1 MKKILITTMALL
13 SCFSA
18 VFSQDRLS
26 LNGEWLF
33 KYAPGQDAA
42 DSLMNVL
49 ENNGYDRSLFDKIE
63 VPSNW
68 AVLGYEEPV
77 YRGFKE
83 NKASE
88 GIYLKD
94 FSVPESLLEDRLL
107 LHFGGVWSSA
117 EIWLNGQWLGY
128 HQGGYTSF
136 ALDVTEK
143 LLPQNTLL
151 VRVRQ
156 VCRGYEFDVYDDWTL
171 GGIYRD
177 VEIESMPRRRS
188 IEKIAY
194 KVDFD
199 PDFCNATL
207 KVTAMIHDMQKNTL
221 PGNYPSPGDP
231 YTLHVSLADK
241 EGNTVVSRSIEVPA
255 HISTDREIY
264 CDMVVETPL
273 HWTAETP
280 NLYDLKV
287 DMEEKGRQIT
297 HSRSCKVG
305 FREVSTDGGV
315 FRINGKP
322 VKLRGVNRHDE
333 YPTVGRATRREHWI
347 KDLTLMKEANI
358 NYIRIAHYT
367 PARGFVELCDSLGMY
382 IGNEVSLGGAG
393 TIMYDP
399 SMIDA
404 VLQRTYETIDRDI
417 NSPSIVYWSI
427 GNEDPL
433 TSQHMAAVKLSKAI
447 DPTRP
452 VLLPWRAEEWL
463 PEEIDILAPHYW
475 QVHEYD
481 SLAANSSRPIITTEY
496 THAFGEAGFGS
507 LQARWKALT
516 RHPAGAGAAVW
527 MWADQ
532 GVETPVKKGPK
543 NRGISK
549 DDYLRISEAGW
560 DGIVDSYRNFTR
572 DYHELKAVYAYA
584 YPMDQTV
591 GFTPGESSVE
601 VRIANEYDFRN
612 LNTVKIGYKIYKER
626 DLLAEGALPSL
637 DAVPHSYG
645 RLRLPLSCI
654 PESEPGARYYA
665 WLTFTSADGYEIGT
679 SSVELIPSDAKDAV
693 YASRGDITSSKDGK
707 KVILALGNVRYVF
720 DKTKGLLLYVEKDGK
735 KVVSDMRPALWH
747 SLDRGDIS
755 VIGKKNVQKCPD
767 LSKFTSQ
774 AKSWKVDVNG
784 SKAVIKADVKHVAND
799 ENTFDAAYT
808 YILTDDGRMTVRY
821 ELLPEFLVPSVPV
834 AGMRM
839 NLADDSVSDV
849 NWFGQ
854 GDCDIYPNK
863 KASGVLG
870 WWTLSE
876 DAEKKTLGMK
886 AYRTIECGDMLAV
899 DGEGYFECDGRFD
912 VLSVYSDV
920 LGRPEKGRKPLDV
933 PQLLTGSEPFVGSFV
948 LTVK

>member
-1 MKKILITTMALL
+1 MKRILTTL
-13 SCFSA
+13 SA
-18 VFSQDRLS
+18 VVLCASTLIAQDRLN

-33 KYAPGQDAA
+33 RYAPDRETA

-49 ENNGYDRSLFDKIE
+49 ESVGYERSQFDRIS

-94 FSVPESLLEDRLL
+94 FTVPEELLEKRLL

-136 ALDVTEK
+136 AFDVTEK
-143 LLPQNTLL
+143 LLPENTLL
-151 VRVRQ
+151 LRVRQ

-188 IEKIAY
+188 IEKISY

-199 PDFCNATL
+199 PYYRNAEL
-207 KVTAMIHDMQKNTL
+207 KVTAMIHDMHKNTL
-221 PGNYPSPGDP
+221 PGNYPSPGEP
-231 YTLHVSLADK
+231 YTLQVKLSDRDGRIVA
-241 EGNTVVSRSIEVPA
+241 SRDITVPA
-255 HISTDREIY
+255 HISTDREVY
-264 CDMVVETPL
+264 CNMVIDAPE

-280 NLYDLKV
+280 YLYNLTV
-287 DMEEKGRQIT
+287 DMLDGGVVT
-297 HSRSCKVG
+297 HSRECNVG
-305 FREVSTDGGV
+305 FREISTEGGV
-315 FRINGKP
+315 FRINGSP

-333 YPTVGRATRREHWI
+333 YPTVGRATRREHWL

-404 VLQRTYETIDRDI
+404 VLQRTYETIDRDM

-433 TSQHMAAVKLSKAI
+433 TSQHMAAVRFSKAI

-463 PEEIDILAPHYW
+463 PEEVDILAPHYW

-481 SLAANSSRPIITTEY
+481 SLAANSTRPIITTEY

-584 YPMDQTV
+584 YPMDGAV
-591 GFTPGESSVE
+591 SFTPGETSAE
-601 VRIANEYDFRN
+601 IRIANEYDFRN
-612 LNTVKIGYKIYKER
+612 LNSVGIDYRIFRER
-626 DLLAEGALPSL
+626 ELIAEGTAPAVN
-637 DAVPHSYG
+637 AVPHSYG
-645 RLRLPLSCI
+645 VLSLPLSCI
-654 PESEPGARYYA
+654 PAAEPGARYYA
-665 WLTFTSADGYEIGT
+665 WLTFRSADGYEIGT
-679 SSVELIPSDAKDAV
+679 SSVELIPSDAGQVRRESA
-693 YASRGDITSSKDGK
+693 GEITSVRDGK
-707 KVILALGNVRYVF
+707 KVILSVGGLKYVF
-720 DKTKGLLLYVEKDGK
+720 DRTKGLLLSAEKDGK
-735 KVVSDMRPALWH
+735 TVLSELKPALWH

-767 LSKFTSQ
+767 LSKFSSK
-774 AKSWKVDVNG
+774 ASSWKMDMKG
-784 SKAVIKADVKHVAND
+784 DKAVVTAKVSHVAD
-799 ENTFDAAYT
+799 ESNTFEAVYT
-808 YILTDDGRMTVRY
+808 YTLADDGRLTVKY
-821 ELLPEFLVPSVPV
+821 ELLPDFLVPSVPV

-839 NLADDSVSDV
+839 TLAEEQAVE
-849 NWFGQ
+849 WFGL

-863 KASGVLG
+863 KAAGVLG
-870 WWTLSE
+870 WWTLASE
-876 DAEKKTLGMK
+876 PEKKTLGMK
-886 AYRTIECGDMLAV
+886 AYRTICCGDALSV
-899 DGEGYFECDGRFD
+899 DGDGYFECDGKCRT
-912 VLSVYSDV
+912 LSVYSDV
-920 LGRPEKGRKPLDV
+920 LGRPEKGRRPLDV
-933 PQLLTGSEPFVGSFV
+933 PQLHTGADPFVGGFV
-948 LTVK
+948 ITLL

>member
-1 MKKILITTMALL
+1 MRNRYTVDSRTT
-13 SCFSA
+13 S
-18 VFSQDRLS
+18 
-26 LNGEWLF
+26 
-33 KYAPGQDAA
+33 
-42 DSLMNVL
+42 
-49 ENNGYDRSLFDKIE
+49 
-63 VPSNW
+63 
-68 AVLGYEEPV
+68 
-77 YRGFKE
+77 
-83 NKASE
+83 SE
-88 GIYLKD
+88 GIYVKD
-94 FSVPESLLEDRLL
+94 FVLAEDLLDKRLL

-117 EIWLNGQWLGY
+117 EVWLNGQWLGY

-136 ALDVTEK
+136 AFDVTEK
-143 LLPQNTLL
+143 LLPENTLV

-177 VEIESMPRRRS
+177 VEIETMPRRRS
-188 IEKIAY
+188 IEKISY

-199 PDFCNATL
+199 PYYSNAAL
-207 KVTAMIHDMQKNTL
+207 SVTAMVHDMQKNTL

-231 YTLHVSLADK
+231 YSLRVTLADK
-241 EGNTVVSRSIEVPA
+241 SGKVVKSRTMEIPA
-255 HISTDREIY
+255 HISTDREVY
-264 CDMVVETPL
+264 CDMIVETPE
-273 HWTAETP
+273 HWTAESP
-280 NLYDLKV
+280 YLYELKV
-287 DMEEKGRQIT
+287 EMLERGGEVT
-297 HSRSCKVG
+297 HSRTCKVG
-305 FREVSTDGGV
+305 FREISTDGGV
-315 FRINGKP
+315 FRINGSP

-333 YPTVGRATRREHWI
+333 YPTVGRATTREHWL

-367 PARGFVELCDSLGMY
+367 PAKGFVELCDSLGMY

-404 VLQRTYETIDRDI
+404 VLQRTYETVERDI
-417 NSPSIVYWSI
+417 NSPSVVYWSI

-433 TSQHMAAVKLSKAI
+433 TSQHMAAVRLSKAI

-463 PEEIDILAPHYW
+463 PEEVDILAPHYW

-572 DYHELKAVYAYA
+572 DYHELKAVYAYV
-584 YPMDQTV
+584 YPMEQSV
-591 GFTPGESSVE
+591 VFTPGETSAE

-612 LNTVKIGYKIYKER
+612 LNTVRMSYKIFKDR
-626 DLLAEGALPSL
+626 KMLAEGDLPALN
-637 DAVPHSYG
+637 AAPHSYA
-645 RLRLPLSCI
+645 RLQLPLSSI
-654 PESEPGARYYA
+654 SKSEPGARYYA
-665 WLTFTSADGYEIGT
+665 WLTFVSSDGYEIGT
-679 SSVELIPSDAKDAV
+679 SSVELVASDAEPVRRLSKGTVAC
-693 YASRGDITSSKDGK
+693 TKDGK
-707 KVILALGNVRYVF
+707 KVILSVGDVKYVF
-720 DKTKGLLLYVEKDGK
+720 DKTKGLLLSVEKAGRT
-735 KVVSDMRPALWH
+735 VMSELRPALWH

-767 LSKFTSQ
+767 LSKFASE
-774 AKSWKVDVNG
+774 ARSWKVDVKDDG
-784 SKAVIKADVKHVAND
+784 AVVTAKVKHVAD
-799 ENTFDAAYT
+799 EANTFDAVYT
-808 YILTDDGRMTVRY
+808 YVLADDGRLSVKY
-821 ELLPEFLVPSVPV
+821 ELRPDFLVPSVPV
-834 AGMRM
+834 VGMRM
-839 NLADDSVSDV
+839 SLPENLADLE
-849 NWFGQ
+849 WFGQ
-854 GDCDIYPNK
+854 GSCDVYPNK
-863 KASGVLG
+863 KAAGLLG
-870 WWTLSE
+870 WWKLGGDTQ
-876 DAEKKTLGMK
+876 KKTLGMK
-886 AYRTIECGDMLAV
+886 AFRTIVCGDALNV
-899 DGEGYFECDGRFD
+899 EGEGYFECDGRFRT
-912 VLSVYSDV
+912 LSVYSDV

-933 PQLLTGSEPFVGSFV
+933 PQLLTGSDPFAGGFV
-948 LTVK
+948 INPSPVR